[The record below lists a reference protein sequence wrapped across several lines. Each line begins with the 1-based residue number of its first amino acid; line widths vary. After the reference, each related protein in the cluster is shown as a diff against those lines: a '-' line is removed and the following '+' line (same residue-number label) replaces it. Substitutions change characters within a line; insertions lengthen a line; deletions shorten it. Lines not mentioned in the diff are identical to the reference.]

1 MLTTLQ
7 ILSPL
12 NDKQKEAVHYTE
24 GPVLVLAGAGSG
36 KTRCIV
42 HRIAY
47 LISCKKVNPQNILA
61 VTFTNKAA
69 NEMKERLKNSFN
81 ISTYSL
87 WIGTFHSMC
96 ARILRAESDSY
107 SKIPFSSNFT
117 IFDAND
123 QNRIMKN
130 VIKKMNISD
139 TNFPPKKVL
148 NIISLQK
155 NNLVNYKNFSPNDS
169 SYYSKI
175 IGQIFENYQ
184 KYLLE
189 NNGLDFD
196 DLLAYTVWVFEKF
209 PEILKKYQEKFKY
222 LLIDEYQDTNFAQY
236 QMTYLLAKS
245 HKNICV
251 VGDDD
256 QSIYGWR
263 GADIRNIL
271 SFEND
276 YKTTKIV
283 RMTQNYRSP
292 ELVLSAAN
300 ELIANN
306 ESRHKKELW
315 TAKGKGK
322 KIQLYEV
329 PNGKYEAIFIS
340 KKIRELINSGK
351 ADYKEITI
359 FYRTNAQSRE
369 FETQFLKDRINYQI
383 VGGVNFYQRKEIKDI
398 LAYLRILANPSDN
411 ESLLRI
417 INFPKRGIGKV
428 AQSKLLDFA
437 SHKKIHLYSA
447 LQKIDKTSKF
457 SNSALKKM
465 KSFYSILKKFS
476 VKSKSEPINKLV
488 KEIVAELNLLD
499 FYKNEELIKGE
510 TRADNIKEFIAST
523 EDFAENFFEEFST
536 EPKLSEYLQNISLI
550 TDIDRTDKGDNV
562 VSLMTMHNAKGL
574 EFPYVFIV
582 GAEDG
587 LIPHTNSMDSVSEIE
602 EERRLLYVAMTRTIK
617 ELTMSY
623 ANSRRF
629 FNSYISNFPSRFLDE
644 INDKHFEKFILTSEF
659 NKQYSGDL
667 YKSQKRKTDWKT
679 AHNKFKVGQRISHS
693 KFGQGMILSIRGNGD
708 DAKLTISFDNGELKK
723 IISSFVKSL

>member
-398 LAYLRILANPSDN
+398 LAYLRILANPNDN

-659 NKQYSGDL
+659 NKQYSVDL

>member
-708 DAKLTISFDNGELKK
+708 DAKLTISFNNGELKK